1 MATSLQQW
9 RGPKEI
15 ELKLVTDQIERERNP
30 KRNIERAIKEI
41 KLIVKFGMD
50 RS

>member
-1 MATSLQQW
+1 VVVFEIISAYGYNNVKCHFCKQKW

-30 KRNIERAIKEI
+30 KRNKEQ
-41 KLIVKFGMD
+41 
-50 RS
+50 